1 MYKKEEIYMIK
12 KIDCRGLNCPEPVIN
27 TKKVLD
33 EMTEGTVVTI
43 VDNEVAKENVRK
55 LAKKIN
61 AKVEIEEKGG
71 EFYLT
76 ITKRRGEQAQE
87 KVQPVQE
94 GRNGE
99 FVILIGNDKIGTGSE
114 ELGEILMKSYLYTLT
129 EVEPRPDKLIFVN
142 NGVKINCTD
151 SAFLENM
158 KKLEGLGVE
167 ILSCG
172 TCLDYY
178 GLKDQ
183 LQVGSISNMY
193 AIVEALNEASKSII
207 L

>member
-1 MYKKEEIYMIK
+1 MEK
-12 KIDCRGLNCPEPVIN
+12 KIDCRGLNCPQPVIN

-61 AKVEIEEKGG
+61 AKVEIEEKDG

-94 GRNGE
+94 SGNGE
-99 FVILIGNDKIGTGSE
+99 FVILIGNDKIGTGSD
-114 ELGEILMKSYLYTLT
+114 ELGEILMKSYLYTLI
-129 EVEPRPDKLIFVN
+129 EVEPRPSKLIFVN
-142 NGVKINCTD
+142 NGVKLNCTG
-151 SAFLENM
+151 SASLENI
-158 KKLEGLGVE
+158 KKLEELGIE

-178 GLKDQ
+178 GLKEE

-193 AIVEALNEASKSII
+193 TIVEALNEASKSIV